1 MVIETFLTFLSRI
14 FFFTSYV
21 NNKGSFPEPLSP
33 EEEREALERMKAGD
47 AEARERLIRHN
58 LRLVA
63 HIVKKYSQAGEADDL
78 ISVGS
83 IGLIKGIETFSYGKG
98 SQLATYAAKCID
110 NEILMY
116 IRANKK
122 HRQNHSL
129 SESVG
134 VDKEG
139 NEITLMEILP
149 AREDS
154 VFTKVETEML
164 LERISE
170 ITKRALSGRELE
182 IISLRYGLFGNAAHT
197 QSEVSKRMDIS
208 RSYVSRIE
216 KKAIAKIARE
226 MNRNG

>member
-1 MVIETFLTFLSRI
+1 MVFESFIAFLSRV

-21 NNKGSFPEPLSP
+21 NNKGSFPQPLTP
-33 EEEREALERMKAGD
+33 EQEQRYLKAAKNGD
-47 AEARERLIRHN
+47 EEAREQLIRHN

-63 HIVKKYSQAGEADDL
+63 HIVKKYHNAGEADDL

-83 IGLIKGIETFSYGKG
+83 IGLIKGIETFEEGKG
-98 SQLATYAAKCID
+98 SQLATYVAKCIE

-122 HRQNHSL
+122 HRANISL

-139 NEITLMEILP
+139 NEITLMDILP
-149 AREDS
+149 LKEES
-154 VFTKVETEML
+154 VFSKVETSVLYEKAVSL
-164 LERISE
+164 IDAVLS
-170 ITKRALSGRELE
+170 KRESA
-182 IISLRYGLFGNAAHT
+182 IIKMRYGIGIPPKT
-197 QSEVSKRMDIS
+197 QIEVAKLMRIS

-216 KKAIAKIARE
+216 KKAIGKLAKALK
-226 MNRNG
+226 NG